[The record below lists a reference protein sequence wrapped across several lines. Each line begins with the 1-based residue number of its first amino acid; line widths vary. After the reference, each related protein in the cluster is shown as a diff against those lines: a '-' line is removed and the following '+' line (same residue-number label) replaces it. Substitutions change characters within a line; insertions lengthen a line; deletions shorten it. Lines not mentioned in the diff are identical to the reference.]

1 MMGLKN
7 VYQCQL
13 CKMTVIVNAEEE
25 QPEKCPKLAN
35 TNAFKAGMTP
45 RCGGILKKINSF
57 KDERKRGI
65 R

>member
-1 MMGLKN
+1 
-7 VYQCQL
+7 
-13 CKMTVIVNAEEE
+13 MTVIVNAGEE

-45 RCGGILKKINSF
+45 RCGGVLKKINSF